1 MYMLLRVLYYVQK
14 MAKNLF
20 ISLLFLFTL
29 AKVWQEIGNDFSEK
43 PINWSDLPKLLCC
56 QLPVL

>member
-1 MYMLLRVLYYVQK
+1 MYMLLRVLHYVQK

-20 ISLLFLFTL
+20 IFLLFFTL
-29 AKVWQEIGNDFSEK
+29 AKVWQEIENDFSEK

-56 QLPVL
+56 QLSVL